1 MRTAV
6 TFALLLCLAAGAWAK
21 KPACGDAPCPSKRDR
36 KEAKKLYEAGV
47 ELAAR
52 GEEQQAY
59 EKLGR
64 ATELDG
70 TRAEY
75 FTAREMA
82 RQQVVAEHV
91 ERGNVLLAQKLP
103 AAAAAEFAT
112 ALRMDPGNA
121 FAAQRLRDALAEDK
135 PKVSPTLE
143 IVEDSRPV
151 ALQPSPS
158 RHDFD
163 FRGDSRGLWQ
173 QVAQTYGIKAQIDD
187 TVTARPV
194 RMTVQNVD
202 FATAAGIAA
211 KLTKTFWVPLT
222 GDQILVAGDSPEAR
236 RQLEPMSLHTFYV
249 RNAASPQELT
259 EVLGILRNIFDIRYA
274 SISPAQDTLAVR
286 APQATM
292 QAVVRFLQYVPGGRP
307 QVMLDVHVYEVNR
320 SVLRSL
326 GVGLPLQYTLFN
338 VPSEARK
345 LLSAGGGQDL
355 INQLIASGAIN
366 QGNVSGVEALIAQF
380 LSGQTSIFSQPF
392 ATFGG
397 GTTLSGLVIPAS
409 SLTAS
414 LNQSSFR
421 SLTHI
426 TLRAGDNEP
435 ATLHIGSRYP
445 ILNASFAPIYNTPA
459 ISQVLGNLSYQAAF
473 PSFTYEDL
481 GLTFKSTPQIHGEE
495 AVTLNTELSVKQL
508 TGQSVNGVPVL
519 SNREYKGMIRV
530 PDGATAVMIG
540 AVSESE
546 TRGLQGPPFLAL
558 IPGVRNLV
566 STTDVNKA
574 ENELLITITPHIV
587 RGRDARDEGEI
598 VMPSGGQ

>member
-1 MRTAV
+1 MRVLV
-6 TFALLLCLAAGAWAK
+6 TLALLCSLAAGAWAK
-21 KPACGDAPCPSKRDR
+21 KPACGDATCPTKKER
-36 KEAKKLYEAGV
+36 KEARKLYQAGV

-52 GEEQQAY
+52 GEEQGAY
-59 EKLGR
+59 EKLQR
-64 ATELDG
+64 ATELDA

-91 ERGNVLLAQKLP
+91 ERGNVLMAQKLP
-103 AAAAAEFAT
+103 AAAAAAVAT

-121 FAAQRLRDALAEDK
+121 FAAQRLGDAAAEQK
-135 PKVSPTLE
+135 PQVSPTLQ
-143 IVEDSRPV
+143 IVEESRPV
-151 ALQPSPS
+151 EVQPAKE

-163 FRGDSRGLWQ
+163 FRGDSRQLWQ
-173 QVAQTYGIKAQIDD
+173 QVAQAYRIGAQLDD
-187 TVTARPV
+187 SVTTRQV
-194 RMTVQNVD
+194 RMTVQGVD
-202 FATAAGIAA
+202 FATAADIAA
-211 KLTKTFWVPLT
+211 RLTKTFWVPLAAN
-222 GDQILVAGDSPEAR
+222 QILVAADTPEAR
-236 RQLEPMSLHTFYV
+236 RQLQPMGLHTFYV
-249 RNAASPQELT
+249 RNAGSPQELT

-274 SISPAQDTLAVR
+274 SLSPAQDTLTVR

-292 QAVVRFLQYVPGGRP
+292 QAVVRFLHYLPSGRP
-307 QVMLDVHVYEVNR
+307 QVMLDVDVYEVNR

-338 VPSEARK
+338 VPSEARN
-345 LLSAGGGQDL
+345 LLSSGSGQDL

-397 GTTLSGLVIPAS
+397 GTTLSGLVVPPA

-445 ILNASFAPIYNTPA
+445 ILNATFAPIYNTPA
-459 ISQVLGNLSYQAAF
+459 IAQVLGNQSYQAAF

-481 GLTFKSTPQIHGEE
+481 GLTFKSTPQIHGDE

-519 SNREYKGMIRV
+519 SNREYKGAIRV
-530 PDGATAVMIG
+530 PNGSTAIMIG

-546 TRGLQGPPFLAL
+546 TRGLTGPPFLSL
-558 IPGVRNLV
+558 IPGVRNFV
-566 STTDVNKA
+566 STTNRNKS

-587 RGRDARDEGEI
+587 RGYDARDEGEI
-598 VMPSGGQ
+598 VVPSGGQ